1 VKLIVSCSE
10 DMSEEESGNEF
21 TVRMFMSTDPLT
33 VREDANIVEVSRSMM
48 DRGVGACFV
57 ESDGK
62 VVGIITER
70 DIVRRVVA
78 KGLDI

>member
-1 VKLIVSCSE
+1 MKLIVSCSE

-62 VVGIITER
+62 VVGIITELSL
-70 DIVRRVVA
+70 IH
-78 KGLDI
+78 I